1 MCIFQSGV
9 GGAPAADSRFAVPCP
24 TGHERAPKSAPQHV
38 PTVTGKF
45 EGKIGSYL
53 KHSFFGFLL
62 APKVAVTKLAKSGLA
77 IFANFSRFNNFPKLF
92 GCLTTLLFLGTARN
106 YQTV

>member
-24 TGHERAPKSAPQHV
+24 TGQERSPKSAPQHA

-53 KHSFFGFLL
+53 KHSFFGFF
-62 APKVAVTKLAKSGLA
+62 ARPESCCHKTCKVRFGNFRQF
-77 IFANFSRFNNFPKLF
+77 FAL
-92 GCLTTLLFLGTARN
+92 
-106 YQTV
+106 